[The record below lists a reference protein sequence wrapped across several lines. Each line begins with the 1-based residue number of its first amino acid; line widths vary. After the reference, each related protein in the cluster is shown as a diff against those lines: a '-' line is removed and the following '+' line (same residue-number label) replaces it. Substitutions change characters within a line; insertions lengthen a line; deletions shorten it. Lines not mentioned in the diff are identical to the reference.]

1 MIKKFVKGKVY
12 VFIDVENVL
21 YAQRTLGW
29 KVSYEKLMKYFKKE
43 CGKRTKCF
51 AYTGVDEYN
60 SKQKKF
66 LDMLD
71 INGYIVRTKS
81 VKRIRTGAGKYKWK
95 GNLDVELALE
105 MIKLKDK
112 FDTAI
117 LVSGDSDFAI
127 ALDWLKE
134 DHKRV
139 VVMSTR
145 GRVARELL
153 ERAKF
158 VDLRKLKEQ
167 IAQRR
172 RK

>member
-1 MIKKFVKGKVY
+1 MIHKFVKGKVY
-12 VFIDVENVL
+12 IFIDVENVF

-29 KVSYEKLMKYFKKE
+29 KISYEKLMKYFKKE

-60 SKQKKF
+60 SKQRKF

-71 INGYIVRTKS
+71 INGYIVRSKV

-95 GNLDVELALE
+95 SNLDVELALE
-105 MIKLKDK
+105 MVNLKDK

-117 LVSGDSDFAI
+117 LVSGDSDFAV
-127 ALDWLKE
+127 ALDWLKK

-139 VVMSTR
+139 IIMSTR
-145 GRVARELL
+145 GRVAKELL

-158 VDLRKLKEQ
+158 VDLRKIKAEVCQ
-167 IAQRR
+167 
-172 RK
+172 

>member
-1 MIKKFVKGKVY
+1 MIRKFIKGKVY
-12 VFIDVENVL
+12 VFIDIENVF

-29 KVSYEKLMKYFKKE
+29 RMSYEKLMKYFKKE
-43 CGKRTKCF
+43 CGKETKCF

-71 INGYIVRTKS
+71 INGYILRSKV
-81 VKRIRTGAGKYKWK
+81 VKKIKTRGGGYKWK
-95 GNLDVELALE
+95 SNLDVELALE
-105 MIKLKDK
+105 MIKLKEK

-117 LVSGDSDFAI
+117 LVSGDSDFAV

-134 DHKRV
+134 DRKRV
-139 VVMSTR
+139 IVMLTR
-145 GRVARELL
+145 GRVAKELL

-158 VDLRKLKEQ
+158 VDLRKIKGKVAL
-167 IAQRR
+167 
-172 RK
+172 

>member
-1 MIKKFVKGKVY
+1 MIKKFVKGRVY
-12 VFIDVENVL
+12 VFVDVENVF
-21 YAQRTLGW
+21 YAQQTLGW
-29 KVSYEKLMKYFKKE
+29 KISYEKLIRYLKKE
-43 CGKRTKCF
+43 CGNRVKCF

-71 INGYIVRTKS
+71 INGYIVRSKV

-95 GNLDVELALE
+95 SNLDVELALE
-105 MIKLKDK
+105 MIKLKGK
-112 FDTAI
+112 FDTSI
-117 LVSGDSDFAI
+117 LVSGDSDFAV

-134 DHKRV
+134 SHKRV
-139 VVMSTR
+139 IVMSTR

-158 VDLRKLKEQ
+158 VDLRKLKKQ
-167 IAQRR
+167 ISQRR
-172 RK
+172 QK

>member
-21 YAQRTLGW
+21 YAQRILGW
-29 KVSYEKLMKYFKKE
+29 KLSYEKLMKYFKKE

-105 MIKLKDK
+105 MIKLKGK